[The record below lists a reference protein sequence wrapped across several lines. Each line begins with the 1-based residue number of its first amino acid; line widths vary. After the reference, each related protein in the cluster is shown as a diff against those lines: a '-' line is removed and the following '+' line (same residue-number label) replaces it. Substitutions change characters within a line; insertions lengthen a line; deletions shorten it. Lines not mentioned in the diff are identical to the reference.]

1 MSVNNQ
7 GAPVMTRTVAGALRP
22 ALATRSHAPAV
33 TASSGTLTYLR
44 LDEAADRAAT
54 AMWEAGVRP
63 GDRVAACLPNDLDI
77 VAAFHGTQRIGAIW
91 VGISEQFSQTEQQAL
106 ADLATPSL
114 ILAGPKAKLDD
125 STVASIDEWRRM
137 TASAVAAPPR
147 PAIDPHAPA
156 AIAFTSG
163 TTGTPKG
170 IVHSQWNM
178 VLPGQVLVRTRNWGP
193 DLRKGDCLALTLL
206 NMQVLTTLVTAQAGG
221 CCLLTD
227 RRDIAGICDWIAAGK
242 VSVWNG
248 VPAHFYD
255 FLQQP
260 ALELG
265 GLTEAWCGGSSCPE
279 QLRQDF
285 ASLCAVPMCGTYGL
299 TEAPTV
305 VAIDPADGRS
315 RPGTSGQVLPHL
327 DVAAYDDDDSRLPAG
342 EVGELRISPASS
354 GRWAGLWRPM
364 LGEWQDG
371 AITPALD
378 LPFPTGDMGSV
389 DDDGWLRVVERKKLI
404 ILRGGANV
412 YPAEV
417 EGVIRQHPAVAAA
430 AVFGVPDARLGEK
443 VAALIQ
449 PRSALDLS
457 DLEQLCLQR
466 LARYKVPECWA
477 EVDKLPAN
485 AMGKVI
491 RSELPGLL
499 DHARQIRDGRSPT
512 LHHCN
517 D

>member
-1 MSVNNQ
+1 
-7 GAPVMTRTVAGALRP
+7 MTGPVAGVLRS
-22 ALATRSHAPAV
+22 ALATRAHAPAV
-33 TASSGTLTYLR
+33 TASSGTLTYLQ
-44 LDEAADRAAT
+44 LDEAADRAAA

-77 VAAFHGTQRIGAIW
+77 VAAFHGAQRIGAIW
-91 VGISEQFSQTEQQAL
+91 VGISEGLSRPEQEAL
-106 ADLATPSL
+106 RDLASPAL
-114 ILAGPKAKLDD
+114 VIAGPKALLDGG
-125 STVASIDEWRRM
+125 TVASTGKWRRM
-137 TASAVAAPPR
+137 TANTAATSPR
-147 PAIDPHAPA
+147 LAIDPHAPA

-178 VLPGQVLVRTRNWGP
+178 VLPGQVLVRTRSWGS

-221 CCLLTD
+221 CCVLTD
-227 RRDIAGICDWIAAGK
+227 RRDIAGICDWIATGQ

-255 FLQQP
+255 FLRQP
-260 ALELG
+260 TLELG

-279 QLRQDF
+279 QLRQEF
-285 ASLCAVPMCGTYGL
+285 ASVCAVPMCGTYGL
-299 TEAPTV
+299 TEAPSV
-305 VAIDPADGRS
+305 VAIDPADGSS

-327 DVAAYDDDDSRLPAG
+327 DVAAYDDDGRRLPAG
-342 EVGELRISPASS
+342 EMGELRISPASS
-354 GRWAGLWRPM
+354 GPWARMWRPM
-364 LGEWQDG
+364 LGEWRDG
-371 AITPALD
+371 VITPAEGI
-378 LPFPTGDMGSV
+378 PFPTGDVGSV
-389 DDDGWLRVVERKKLI
+389 DDEGWLRVVERKKLI

-430 AVFGVPDARLGEK
+430 AVFGVPDPRLGEK
-443 VAALIQ
+443 VAALVQ

-466 LARYKVPECWA
+466 LAWYKVPEHWA
-477 EVDKLPAN
+477 LVDELPAN
-485 AMGKVI
+485 AMGKVV
-491 RSELPGLL
+491 RSGLAGLL
-499 DHARQIRDGRSPT
+499 EHSRRA
-512 LHHCN
+512 
-517 D
+517 